1 MFFENFSYIYSW
13 GLDFIRAVQSVA
25 SPALTA
31 VVKAITFLGNPEF
44 CIVLIVVLAWCID
57 EKKAFRLSLLM
68 GLSTGLNY
76 VMKSALKVPRP
87 YEVDPSVMLM
97 TESDFS
103 TPSGHAQNSAILWP
117 FLMKNINAL
126 QKKKFN
132 ALKLVIAFAL
142 PLLIGFSRVY
152 LGVHYPSDVLAGW
165 AIGFL
170 FVLCEFVL
178 GARIAKAFE
187 KLQHHSLK
195 VLICF
200 LPCFLLLCINNQQ
213 IKMPAFIFGLAVG
226 RIYITEKGGFSA
238 KNGKLYQ
245 KVLRILVGAAIAGAV
260 FYMLNFAREFEQIE
274 RYAKF
279 VQYCFLGWWL
289 TFGAPVVFDMLHL
302 AVKPEQAA
310 AESTAQ
316 PAEAAESAQHA
327 EAANSAE
334 KEGADDK

>member
-13 GLDFIRAVQSVA
+13 GLDFIRAVQSIA

-44 CIVLIVVLAWCID
+44 CIVLILVLAWCNN
-57 EKKAFRLSLLM
+57 EKKAFRLSLLL

-76 VMKSALKVPRP
+76 VVKDALKVPRP
-87 YEVDPSVMLM
+87 YEVDSSVMLM
-97 TESDFS
+97 TESDFA

-132 ALKLVIAFAL
+132 ALKLIIAFAL

-178 GARIAKAFE
+178 GVRIAKAFE
-187 KLQHHSLK
+187 KIQHHSLK
-195 VLICF
+195 VLVCF

-245 KVLRILVGAAIAGAV
+245 KVLRVLVGAVIAGAV
-260 FYMLNFAREFEQIE
+260 FYMLNFALEFEQIE

-279 VQYCFLGWWL
+279 VQYCFLGWWI
-289 TFGAPVVFDMLHL
+289 TFGAPVVFDLLHL
-302 AVKPEQAA
+302 AAKPEQVA

-316 PAEAAESAQHA
+316 PADIAETTQHA

-334 KEGADDK
+334 KEDSNDK

>member
-44 CIVLIVVLAWCID
+44 CIVLILVLAWCID
-57 EKKAFRLSLLM
+57 EKKGFRLSLLM

-76 VMKSALKVPRP
+76 VVKDALKVPRP
-87 YEVDPSVMLM
+87 YEIDSSVMLM
-97 TESDFS
+97 TESDFA

-132 ALKLVIAFAL
+132 ALKLIIAFAL

-238 KNGKLYQ
+238 KDGKLYQ
-245 KVLRILVGAAIAGAV
+245 KVLRVLVGAAIAGAV
-260 FYMLNFAREFEQIE
+260 FYLLNFAREFEQIE

-279 VQYCFLGWWL
+279 VQYCFLGWWI
-289 TFGAPVVFDMLHL
+289 TFGAPAVFVLLHL

-316 PAEAAESAQHA
+316 PADTAESAQPTS
-327 EAANSAE
+327 AANSAE